1 MITIL
6 SISIA
11 ILSTMLAGLIIY
23 IFKFNKSSQPVDKD
37 SDPDFIKLQ
46 KDYEGLDKEINLK
59 DQYISDLKK
68 DKQELIQNRNDVDNF
83 KEISNKSFQEYQAV
97 VSEYK
102 NFHEKLTGDAKYQGR
117 FNELKLR
124 RILEKHG
131 FKEEEG
137 DFDERK
143 GQKNI
148 DPITGKERRVMP
160 DFILNLPEN
169 EKIIIDCKVSLK
181 AFESFANS
189 KDKETRDNY
198 LKKHIE
204 SVKTHID
211 ELSSKD
217 YLKIYNL
224 QSFQYIV
231 LFMPFDSCYL
241 ALLEKEQES
250 ILDKCFEKKILLA
263 GPISIMGLISTASS
277 IKNQQKQFSKV
288 GTIIKKAED
297 IFDKYSILKD
307 SLRTVISSHKTHT
320 KALEEVIHTSYG
332 SSQGLES
339 KVKKL
344 RDEHGLNNTREL
356 HESTENEKKLDYIR
370 DPEQEEKKVINYKK

>member
-1 MITIL
+1 MIEIL
-6 SISIA
+6 SISVG
-11 ILSTMLAGLIIY
+11 ILAVALVGLVIY
-23 IFKFNKSSQPVDKD
+23 IFKLNKEKQFLDKD
-37 SDPDFIKLQ
+37 NDPDYIKLQ
-46 KDYEGLDKEINLK
+46 KDYEGLEKEKNLK
-59 DQYISDLKK
+59 DQYISDLKN
-68 DKQELIQNRNDVDNF
+68 DKQELIKNRTDVDSF

-131 FKEEEG
+131 FKQEDG

-148 DPITGKERRVMP
+148 DPVTGKERRVMP

-181 AFESFANS
+181 AFEEFANS
-189 KDKETRDNY
+189 KDKQSRENF

-211 ELSSKD
+211 ELSNKD

-231 LFMPFDSCYL
+231 MFMPFDACYL
-241 ALLEKEQES
+241 AILEKEQES
-250 ILDKCFEKKILLA
+250 ILD
-263 GPISIMGLISTASS
+263 
-277 IKNQQKQFSKV
+277 
-288 GTIIKKAED
+288 
-297 IFDKYSILKD
+297 
-307 SLRTVISSHKTHT
+307 
-320 KALEEVIHTSYG
+320 
-332 SSQGLES
+332 
-339 KVKKL
+339 
-344 RDEHGLNNTREL
+344 
-356 HESTENEKKLDYIR
+356 
-370 DPEQEEKKVINYKK
+370 